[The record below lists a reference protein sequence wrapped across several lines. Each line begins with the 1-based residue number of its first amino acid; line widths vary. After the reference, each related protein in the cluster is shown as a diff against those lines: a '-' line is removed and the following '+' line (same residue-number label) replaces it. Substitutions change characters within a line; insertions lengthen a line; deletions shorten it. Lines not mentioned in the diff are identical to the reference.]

1 MGGCGRSR
9 RLPRRGRPRRWRAG
23 RRRGAGC
30 SWNWLLI
37 QVDDRGRKVSL
48 LSKNGQRQR
57 CEHKDERRDD
67 GKLAQKI
74 RGPSAAEDGLAGAAE
89 CRADFGPFSRL
100 QQDRSNHEQANNHV
114 DDDQQGIHV
123 EIRPWKVGT

>member
-1 MGGCGRSR
+1 MRF
-9 RLPRRGRPRRWRAG
+9 RGRRSWCG

-89 CRADFGPFSRL
+89 RCTDFSTFAGL
-100 QQDRSNHEQANNHV
+100 QQDRPNHEQA
-114 DDDQQGIHV
+114 DDDVNDDQ
-123 EIRPWKVGT
+123 